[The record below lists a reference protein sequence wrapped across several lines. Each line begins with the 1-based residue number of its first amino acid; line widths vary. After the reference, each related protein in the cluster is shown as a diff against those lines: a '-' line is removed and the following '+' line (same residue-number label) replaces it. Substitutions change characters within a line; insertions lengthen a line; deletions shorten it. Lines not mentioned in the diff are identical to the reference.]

1 MTITVANPSWKS
13 IGLYL
18 QIAGGVAFVAGVVLS
33 LEHYL
38 VGACFV
44 GGAAA
49 FFAGKKM
56 RGVGAGQV

>member
-1 MTITVANPSWKS
+1 MTTTVATPSWKS
-13 IGLYL
+13 LGLYL
-18 QIAGGVAFVAGVVLS
+18 QIAGGAAFAAGVVLS

-38 VGACFV
+38 VGICFV

-56 RGVGAGQV
+56 KGV

>member
-1 MTITVANPSWKS
+1 MNTAVATPSWKS

-18 QIAGGVAFVAGVVLS
+18 QIAGSAAFVAGVVLS

-38 VGACFV
+38 VGICFV

-56 RGVGAGQV
+56 KSA